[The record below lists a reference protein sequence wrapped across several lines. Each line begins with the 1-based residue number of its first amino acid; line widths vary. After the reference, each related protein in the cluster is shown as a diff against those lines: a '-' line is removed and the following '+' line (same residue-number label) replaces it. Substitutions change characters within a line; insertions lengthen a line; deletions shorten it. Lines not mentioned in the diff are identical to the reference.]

1 MKRSV
6 ILFLFVCISISLH
19 AQVLDSGKNVPF
31 SQDRGKEVFLDGEW
45 RFLFTQGEAEIP
57 DWADPALDDSGWDR
71 VNVPSCWDALG
82 YAEPKY
88 VNPRRATGYYRQDF
102 KVLGKWLRNGRVF
115 LRFDGVLKGYE
126 VWVNGKYAG
135 KWESAFNSCQFDV
148 TDFVSTGRNLLAVKV
163 YTEYKGA
170 DFDSNDDWGQAGIN
184 RSVTVFP
191 VTDFHVSDITLS
203 TSDVSEGNAT
213 LHYDVKV
220 ADFGS
225 GRKAGRL
232 RVSVRGPN
240 GRKVFSKRLKVST
253 GEDTVSGELDLSKP
267 FLWSAETPDLY
278 TLECSTGRKDRQSV
292 RFGVR
297 EVKVDGS
304 VLRINGKAVKL
315 RGVNLHDTDP
325 LNGKYI
331 SRELLLKDLEM
342 MKQANINF
350 IRTCHYPKAPEFYD
364 LCDELGFYVMDEV
377 PFGFGDSHL
386 YDESYRDILFTR
398 AEATVARD
406 KNHPCIIVWSV
417 GNENPLTPIA
427 EDTGRYVKA
436 ADPTRPI
443 CYPMVHDYFLSLDYD
458 IPEFVDIYAPHYP
471 PVPTLLHYAETATRP
486 VIATEYCHS
495 LGQSLEQQDELWEI
509 MQSSPNIAGGAIWEW
524 CDQGMPDRNES
535 FPGGFTPS
543 EKLWLK
549 DSTCISMEGNSGTD
563 GILYADRTPLSNYYE
578 VRTNYAQARLVT
590 DTLRAGKGHNDL
602 NLTFENR
609 YDFVDLKDDV
619 VFEWRLKDGR
629 KVLDQSS
636 FTVSCAPGA
645 SVGKTLG
652 VELPASPSDRFY
664 SLEVCAVSKKWGTIG
679 EYSIPVV
686 SEDGESAG
694 DLFSLG
700 WIPSGDS
707 GAELPEMFLRAG
719 RKKGLAEV
727 LRAREAVS
735 HYLIRPE
742 WIGPEFSGKVRFTN
756 AEFSAEGTV
765 TASPV
770 GGGAVRIDAAVVP
783 GTERKQLLEAGLAF
797 LMGPDV
803 KYVQWLGQGPYASY
817 PGKMQANV
825 YGMHALQAG
834 DLYFEGNRMGVDMA
848 LATDAEGA
856 GWLFLCKGSCMD
868 FEYTDAGLVMTVN
881 DKVSGM
887 CGKLRRTSFPVFS
900 SAEDPIMLSFVM
912 VGIKPGEWPEAL
924 SALFADPSGIPLFK
938 PFLTQYDTYCLR
950 LRDILG
956 EE

>member
-1 MKRSV
+1 M
-6 ILFLFVCISISLH
+6 
-19 AQVLDSGKNVPF
+19 
-31 SQDRGKEVFLDGEW
+31 FLDGEW
-45 RFLFTQGEAEIP
+45 RFSFMSGESEKAG
-57 DWADPALDDSGWDR
+57 WADPALDDRQWDK
-71 VNVPSCWDALG
+71 VTVPGCWDAQG

-88 VNPRRATGYYRQDF
+88 VNPVKATGYYRREF
-102 KVLGKWLRNGRVF
+102 KVPGRWLKGSGHVF

-148 TDFVSTGRNLLAVKV
+148 TDYVVAGDNLLAVKV

-184 RSVTVFP
+184 RSVSVFP
-191 VTDFHVSDITLS
+191 VSDVHVGDITI
-203 TSDVSEGNAT
+203 TTTDVSADAAV
-213 LHYDVKV
+213 LHYDIKLGR
-220 ADFGS
+220 FSSGS
-225 GRKAGRL
+225 KPCRL
-232 RVSVRGPN
+232 RLTVKDSG
-240 GRKVFSKRLKVST
+240 GRRVLSKRVKT
-253 GEDTVSGELDLSKP
+253 GPGGQLVSGEAVLSNP
-267 FLWSAETPDLY
+267 RLWSAETPDLY
-278 TLECSTGRKDRQSV
+278 VFECRSGRRDKQRI

-297 EVKVDGS
+297 EITVDGD
-304 VLRINGKAVKL
+304 VLKLNGKPVKL

-325 LNGKYI
+325 VNGKYI
-331 SRELLLKDLEM
+331 SNELLTKDLLM

-350 IRTCHYPKAPEFYD
+350 IRCCHYPKAPEFYD
-364 LCDELGFYVMDEV
+364 LCDEMGFYVMDEV

-386 YDESYRDILFTR
+386 YDESYQDILLTR
-398 AEATVARD
+398 ADATVARD
-406 KNHPCIIVWSV
+406 KNHPCIIVWSI

-427 EDTGRYVKA
+427 EETGRYVKE

-443 CYPMVHDYFLSLDYD
+443 CYPMVHDYFLSLNYD
-458 IPEFVDIYAPHYP
+458 IPDFVDIFAPHYP
-471 PVPTLLHYAETATRP
+471 PVPTLLYYAQTAARP

-509 MQSSPNIAGGAIWEW
+509 MQASPNLAGGAIWEW
-524 CDQGMPDRNES
+524 CDQGMPDRKES
-535 FPGGFTPS
+535 FPGEFTPS

-578 VRTNYAQARLVT
+578 ARTNYAQARLIT

-602 NLTFENR
+602 ELTIENR
-609 YDFVDLKDDV
+609 YDFVNLEDDV

-629 KVLDQSS
+629 MVLDSAS
-636 FTVSCAPGA
+636 FSVNCEPG
-645 SVGKTLG
+645 STVGKTLG

-664 SLEVCAVSKKWGTIG
+664 VLELSAVSKKWGAIG

-686 SEDGESAG
+686 SEEGESAG
-694 DLFSLG
+694 DLFSLD

-707 GAELPEMFLRAG
+707 GTELPEMFLRVG

-727 LRAREAVS
+727 LRARESVN

-742 WIGPEFSGKVRFTN
+742 WMWQEYSGRVRFTN
-756 AEFSAEGTV
+756 SEFNAEGTV
-765 TASPV
+765 TATPV
-770 GGGAVRIDAAVVP
+770 GDNAVRIDALVTP
-783 GTERKQLLEAGLAF
+783 GTEGKQLLEAGLAF
-797 LMGPDV
+797 LMGRDV

-817 PGKMQANV
+817 PGKMRANM
-825 YGMHALQAG
+825 YGVHSLQAG

-856 GWLFLCKGSCMD
+856 GWLFLCKDSCMD
-868 FEYTDAGLVMTVN
+868 FEYTDSGLVMTVN

-887 CGKLRRTSFPVFS
+887 CGKLRRTSFPVYS
-900 SAEDPIMLSFVM
+900 SPEDPVRLSFVM
-912 VGIKPGEWPEAL
+912 VGISPGEWPEPLA
-924 SALFADPSGIPLFK
+924 ALFENPSGIPLFK

-950 LRDILG
+950 LQDIVC